1 MSETESGVVK
11 TTGFGSTEVERRA
24 ETAATAAA
32 ASARAMIEAQYIV
45 AMRQPRDWDLVRQRI
60 LKECDRPSFAREA
73 IYHKPIGKGIT
84 GLSIRFAEVAVRC
97 MGNLTIPTTTT
108 LDDDYKRIVNQ
119 SVVDLESNV
128 HYSRD
133 VTIDKTVERLSVK
146 DGETILS
153 RRTNSRGQQTFTIAA
168 SEDALLNKEGAL
180 VSKALRTLVLRL
192 LPGDIQSEARE
203 RVGKTMS
210 ADIKKDPDGQKRAI
224 LDAFFVLGIKPA
236 EIKELLGHDMDALS
250 IDELQTLRSLHNAI
264 KDGEASIKEAIAN
277 AKEQRGE
284 TEPSKAGT
292 SGVSDAAEKFLKN
305 AKPET
310 KQPSDETKA
319 PSGET
324 IPPEPGGEAPQQKT
338 EPEEKRRGRPKS
350 CKMQFCKEIL
360 KSEAEIDSGYCDAK
374 EHRAYITKLQ
384 RDAQGTAPPPR
395 GSEPVAG
402 AQPTPDPNDSDKSAL
417 AALIGR
423 LRHKLMTEEQG
434 DVHEVSIRLSSIMEG
449 RCDNFDD
456 LPAFLR
462 DFPKYIPNV
471 SKAADG
477 K

>member
-1 MSETESGVVK
+1 MSVIETGVTK
-11 TTGFGSTEVERRA
+11 STGFGTTEVERRA

-32 ASARAMIEAQYIV
+32 ATARAMIEAQYIM

-97 MGNLTIPTTTT
+97 MGNLAIPTTTT

-133 VTIDKTVERLSVK
+133 VTINKTVERLSVK
-146 DGETILS
+146 DGETVLS
-153 RRTNSRGQQTFTIAA
+153 RRTNSNGQQTFTIAA

-236 EIKELLGHDMDALS
+236 DIKEVVGHDMDALS
-250 IDELQTLRSLHNAI
+250 VDELAMLRALHNAI
-264 KDGEASIKEAIAN
+264 KDGEFSIKEAIVN

-284 TEPSKAGT
+284 KVEGAAAATVSSAAAEFLKKTQPTGEPPAEKKVEPKAKRTPATPSPLTPEVLSTTEPSERLWDIA
-292 SGVSDAAEKFLKN
+292 
-305 AKPET
+305 
-310 KQPSDETKA
+310 TKA
-319 PSGET
+319 RDAFLASNNGNMVAANKALADLSEGACVDFNKLPKYLADNPAFERVIEDAIG
-324 IPPEPGGEAPQQKT
+324 GGE
-338 EPEEKRRGRPKS
+338 
-350 CKMQFCKEIL
+350 
-360 KSEAEIDSGYCDAK
+360 
-374 EHRAYITKLQ
+374 
-384 RDAQGTAPPPR
+384 
-395 GSEPVAG
+395 
-402 AQPTPDPNDSDKSAL
+402 
-417 AALIGR
+417 
-423 LRHKLMTEEQG
+423 
-434 DVHEVSIRLSSIMEG
+434 
-449 RCDNFDD
+449 
-456 LPAFLR
+456 
-462 DFPKYIPNV
+462 
-471 SKAADG
+471 
-477 K
+477 